1 MILGKAITT
10 NRQPAGGQDITNF
23 DLLIW
28 QPAGAGKFRAQ
39 INSLYTVVKEIL
51 PFNNAWF
58 IVYKKDPRTNTE
70 TQFARY
76 LNEGQFRQALYD
88 PPGSFKLSNPVNQT
102 QPVYI
107 PEIPV
112 INPAVDPAPGSN
124 TGAGDLVSWFKQ
136 NQLYVYGAAAI
147 IAAAFFLKK

>member
-28 QPAGAGKFRAQ
+28 QPAGAGRYRAE
-39 INSLYTVVKEIL
+39 INSMFYVEKELL
-51 PFNNAWF
+51 PFGLENYN
-58 IVYKKDPRTNTE
+58 VYKRQGNFTSL
-70 TQFARY
+70 FARY
-76 LNEGQFRQALYD
+76 LNSGGFKLALHN
-88 PPGSFKLSNPVNQT
+88 PPGMFMLNKSTNQT
-102 QPVYI
+102 PPIYT
-107 PEIPV
+107 PPV
-112 INPAVDPAPGSN
+112 IPPITPAVDPAPGSN